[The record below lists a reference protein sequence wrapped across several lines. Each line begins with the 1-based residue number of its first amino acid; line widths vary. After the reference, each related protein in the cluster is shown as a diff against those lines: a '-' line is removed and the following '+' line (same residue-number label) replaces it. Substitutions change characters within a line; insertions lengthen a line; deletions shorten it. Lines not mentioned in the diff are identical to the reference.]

1 MRRWRCNLNEIGTN
15 KDDDL
20 KNENLDVLE
29 DNLDLI
35 FEIFKSVDP
44 LIGII

>member
-1 MRRWRCNLNEIGTN
+1 MRFWRCNSNEIGTN
-15 KDDDL
+15 NDDDL

>member
-1 MRRWRCNLNEIGTN
+1 MRFWRCNSNEIGTN

-29 DNLDLI
+29 DNFDLI